1 VNPRQ
6 PINITFDV
14 DDPDDCSRAVNE
26 LGAAIWQHHGQEMA
40 RRLFSEC
47 ALVSKRALA
56 KRKNIRLLAVFRRS
70 AWGVEKTAAY
80 IAERNKSLGRDFR
93 FGPTGNKVI
102 ARLCHISE
110 ATVKVH
116 LKAILRKTNARNR
129 TQAAIWAIE
138 HGLADAN
145 VAP

>member
-70 AWGVEKTAAY
+70 AWGVEKTAA
-80 IAERNKSLGRDFR
+80 
-93 FGPTGNKVI
+93 
-102 ARLCHISE
+102 
-110 ATVKVH
+110 
-116 LKAILRKTNARNR
+116 
-129 TQAAIWAIE
+129 
-138 HGLADAN
+138 
-145 VAP
+145 